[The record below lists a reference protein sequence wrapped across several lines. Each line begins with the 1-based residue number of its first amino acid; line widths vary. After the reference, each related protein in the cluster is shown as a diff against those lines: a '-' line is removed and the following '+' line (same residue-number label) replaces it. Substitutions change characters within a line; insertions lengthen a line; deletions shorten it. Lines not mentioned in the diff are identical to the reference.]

1 VSDDR
6 SVFDATASQA
16 TRDKRQ
22 QLGQQVMLAISS
34 LLRNARSYSD
44 DNAVF
49 NPVLDAIQHAI
60 FALLESDGTF
70 ELELIDDGVYLNRQ
84 ALQFDAMNLP
94 LVTAVRAELRKRGI
108 LGFQAVAAPPRT
120 DLRGLVRLLSPKGPP
135 RPGARGDPAH
145 PFGALRLKTN
155 EQGPGEDVA
164 ADRSARLV
172 AAYAH
177 AVFFVDHTIQ
187 QLRVAG
193 ELIPLWAASR
203 VVQDLVDMHR
213 LMPRR
218 FLQLA
223 RTKVDSDEYWG
234 YHAANVA
241 VLAISFGARLGLPKS
256 RRHDLGM
263 AALFHDVGMAAI
275 PAALLDKQGRL
286 DARAQTALKASPLFA
301 ARAILRDREVHPAA
315 LERALAA
322 YECHLD
328 LITPAGEP
336 LPEIGLAGRI
346 LSICESYDALT
357 TDRPFRRA
365 KTHAQALRVMTTEQI
380 FRFDPELIDLLPM
393 VVEPLLEPAPAVK
406 APAGSMP

>member
-1 VSDDR
+1 MSTDR

-22 QLGQQVMLAISS
+22 HLGNQLVLAFSS
-34 LLRNARSYSD
+34 MLRNARSYSE

-49 NPVLDAIQHAI
+49 NPVLDAVQHAV
-60 FALLESDGTF
+60 FALLEADGLF
-70 ELELIDDGVYLNRQ
+70 ELDLIDDGIYLNRQ
-84 ALQFDAMNLP
+84 ALQFDAANLP
-94 LVTAVRAELRKRGI
+94 LVNAVRAEMRKRGI
-108 LGFQAVAAPPRT
+108 AGFQAAASPPRN
-120 DLRGLVRLLSPKGPP
+120 DLRALVRLLSPRGAP

-145 PFGALRLKTN
+145 PFGALRLKTA
-155 EQGPGEDVA
+155 EEGAGEDAA

-203 VVQDLVDMHR
+203 VVQDLVDLQR

-223 RTKVDSDEYWG
+223 RTKVDTGEYWG

-241 VLAISFGARLGLPKS
+241 VLAISFGARLGLPKG

-263 AALFHDVGMAAI
+263 AALFHDVGIAAI
-275 PAALLDKQGRL
+275 PKALLDKQGRL

-328 LITPAGEP
+328 LVTPAGEP
-336 LPEIGLAGRI
+336 LPEIGLLGRI

-365 KTHAQALRVMTTEQI
+365 KTHEQALRVMTTEQV
-380 FRFDPELIDLLPM
+380 FRFDPELIDLLPR
-393 VVEPLLEPAPAVK
+393 VVEGLVAPAPAVTG
-406 APAGSMP
+406 PAR

>member
-1 VSDDR
+1 MSGDR

-22 QLGQQVMLAISS
+22 QLGHQITLALSS
-34 LLRNARSYSD
+34 VLRNARSYSE

-49 NPVLDAIQHAI
+49 NPALDSMQKAI
-60 FALLESDGTF
+60 FGMLETDGTF
-70 ELELIDDGVYLNRQ
+70 ELELIDDGFYLNRQ

-94 LVTAVRAELRKRGI
+94 LITTVRAELRKRGI
-108 LGFQAVAAPPRT
+108 LGFQAVAAPPRN
-120 DLRGLVRLLSPKGPP
+120 DMLGLVRLLSPRGAQ
-135 RPGARGDPAH
+135 RPGPRGDPQF
-145 PFGALRLKTN
+145 PFGALRLKTT
-155 EQGPGEDVA
+155 ESGPVEDAA

-203 VVQDLVDMHR
+203 VMQDLVD
-213 LMPRR
+213 LQQQMPRR

-223 RTKVDSDEYWG
+223 RTKMLSDEYWG
-234 YHAANVA
+234 YHAANVS

-275 PAALLDKQGRL
+275 PAALLDKKGSL

-328 LITPAGEP
+328 LVTPAGEP

-357 TDRPFRRA
+357 TDRPFRGA
-365 KTHAQALRVMTTEQI
+365 KTHAEALRVMTTEQV
-380 FRFDPELIDLLPM
+380 FRFDPELIDLLPK
-393 VVEPLLEPAPAVK
+393 VIEPLLEPAPVLK
-406 APAGSMP
+406 APAG